1 MGSVR
6 FPSAECP
13 FFCSFT
19 SWCSRESANENHT
32 KPRNAVVGCLA
43 YPERADT
50 AVQSQLLGT
59 GDGDGDPRHRER
71 CLDRGGAI
79 TLLRFLPRLQVP
91 VEDLLAVPVQ
101 HALVLGDR
109 AVYTFSR
116 YLMRKGRPLM

>member
-1 MGSVR
+1 IGSVR

-43 YPERADT
+43 YPDRADT

-79 TLLRFLPRLQVP
+79 TRPTSLLSSPSYTSRGSARRSSAPRP
-91 VEDLLAVPVQ
+91 CAW
-101 HALVLGDR
+101 R
-109 AVYTFSR
+109 WR
-116 YLMRKGRPLM
+116 C